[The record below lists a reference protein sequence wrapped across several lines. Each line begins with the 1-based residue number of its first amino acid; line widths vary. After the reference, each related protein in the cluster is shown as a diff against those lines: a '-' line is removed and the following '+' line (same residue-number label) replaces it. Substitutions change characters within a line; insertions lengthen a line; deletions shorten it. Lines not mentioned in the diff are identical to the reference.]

1 MTFQKPDWWNTTEDS
16 SYKSSQKTRQES
28 PRAKTPQSVKI
39 SDKQEFSEV
48 VNGLLTTIE
57 SQKQEIEHYT
67 RLYKNEQETTRY
79 LNERILELEISN
91 NKLLE
96 VVRSIGNKDFVFTT
110 TNTGF
115 QTLNTEINS
124 TILDHL
130 FISEDAPKELFDAV
144 YRAAI
149 KMHHPDVGG
158 NEETMKQINMIKD
171 ETYGKH
177 GWK

>member
-1 MTFQKPDWWNTTEDS
+1 MNSFKKPEWWNSSTESTTSAETPR
-16 SYKSSQKTRQES
+16 YKTQ
-28 PRAKTPQSVKI
+28 QSVKI

-48 VNGLLTTIE
+48 VNSLLSTIE

-67 RLYKNEQETTRY
+67 RLYKNEQETNRY
-79 LNERILELEISN
+79 LNERLLELEISN

-110 TNTGF
+110 NDTGF
-115 QTLNTEINS
+115 KTLNQETDKN
-124 TILDHL
+124 ILDHL

-149 KMHHPDVGG
+149 KLHHPDVGG
-158 NEETMKQINMIKD
+158 NEEMMTQINIIKD
-171 ETYGKH
+171 KIYEKR